1 MANLWENISKSATQ
15 QDALTV
21 LLKVLKKAEEEW
33 PGSLSLFSQQCAKV
47 SGAGDECQRCCSL
60 VSGLSKLQAFQGAKL
75 STSNR
80 TVQHQVDCL
89 IRSLVSTREESVR
102 LGYPM
107 GDIRWRK
114 AGCPDETINPGG
126 RPSKVNCEETIKMVQ
141 DALDSNSQP
150 SSSVCQKGETW
161 SVVNALTSNPTAVFQ
176 KEAAIHSEIS
186 IRTRILRRHLV
197 EYKTPRTLTD
207 WCQHC
212 AHLED
217 SVLPEI
223 RKAMKH
229 WQDKLS
235 CITPCYFED
244 WDSFVALTGLNF
256 EDQPGLYL
264 SELEHFI
271 KLHCESK
278 PCRKH
283 AGSGSLFPCGK
294 FDLRK
299 RGSGFPQKSRLEL
312 HNTEA
317 AASYEL
323 HAHLKLLL
331 GYLHHRAA
339 KETQHAAITKLLE
352 NPPVGMACLLSDWKE
367 LETLPQC
374 FKATGDQFFAQARH
388 EISVWGALL
397 CEHSDTSTSEK
408 PEIMQTYIVVV
419 SKILDHTALRT
430 NQLIRIALKV
440 KKSKK
445 PWSSLALISDCG
457 PHYRSMESLAH
468 GLVYLHNAYDRI
480 PIEIHFGCEK
490 HMKSSIDRLFGWT
503 KAILRRTVAGQK
515 DLLEIEDVVTALRAG
530 FAQNKKDNPAG
541 PNVVV
546 GLDDSPVPPLSQILS
561 VKSKNFKISRSYC
574 LSSAPSK
581 LRPAEPRIFN
591 HTFSS
596 KPAAEEIDYEL
607 EQGEVPSAW
616 RRGFWSASKS
626 AWADKPKP
634 LYPNEENT
642 LSRRFLAQKH
652 LLPSVLERRRQLLP
666 DFAEEARRRQKR
678 LNRARAAARAR
689 KDALAKA
696 TDSSSNSS
704 SGSSSSSSDSA

>member
-1 MANLWENISKSATQ
+1 MKFLSALFDASFADTWLNIRLLEPLLIGANIVLTLRILCFPKYERLWNIGKTNCPASCLATLKIGIRLLLWPGWISKSSRDFIFQNSSISSNCIVKASLAVNMQVQVHCFHVESLIFANVVVVSHKIVAWSFT
-15 QDALTV
+15 T
-21 LLKVLKKAEEEW
+21 LKRPRAM
-33 PGSLSLFSQQCAKV
+33 S
-47 SGAGDECQRCCSL
+47 
-60 VSGLSKLQAFQGAKL
+60 
-75 STSNR
+75 
-80 TVQHQVDCL
+80 
-89 IRSLVSTREESVR
+89 STR
-102 LGYPM
+102 
-107 GDIRWRK
+107 
-114 AGCPDETINPGG
+114 
-126 RPSKVNCEETIKMVQ
+126 
-141 DALDSNSQP
+141 
-150 SSSVCQKGETW
+150 TW
-161 SVVNALTSNPTAVFQ
+161 SCCL
-176 KEAAIHSEIS
+176 AICTIEPPKKRSMLPS
-186 IRTRILRRHLV
+186 RNCWRTRRW
-197 EYKTPRTLTD
+197 E
-207 WCQHC
+207 
-212 AHLED
+212 
-217 SVLPEI
+217 
-223 RKAMKH
+223 
-229 WQDKLS
+229 
-235 CITPCYFED
+235 
-244 WDSFVALTGLNF
+244 
-256 EDQPGLYL
+256 
-264 SELEHFI
+264 
-271 KLHCESK
+271 
-278 PCRKH
+278 
-283 AGSGSLFPCGK
+283 
-294 FDLRK
+294 
-299 RGSGFPQKSRLEL
+299 
-312 HNTEA
+312 
-317 AASYEL
+317 
-323 HAHLKLLL
+323 
-331 GYLHHRAA
+331 
-339 KETQHAAITKLLE
+339 
-352 NPPVGMACLLSDWKE
+352 MACLLSDWKE

-574 LSSAPSK
+574 LSSAPSR

-678 LNRARAAARAR
+678 LNRARAAALRAQGCFGEGR
-689 KDALAKA
+689 GLFIQFLIWILLVQQRFCLVDEKGAGTVCSDRGPYEAMPWPHHILAKA
-696 TDSSSNSS
+696 ASFTQLPQELSAKATCGWKQNTRLP
-704 SGSSSSSSDSA
+704 SGKLEDWPISTVPTKQ